1 MWFSLKYSWTYSFA
15 SIFLDVVDLGWVNEC
30 TFFSKLFFD
39 IILLESNRIFFITVV
54 SWLNLVAP
62 LLCNLTFIFINMIFF
77 CLTITNKIKILIQER
92 KIRIKYLCN
101 ADGALH
107 LKRQIEIGQ
116 INLKIFLKKKIVGV
130 WKRKLNYARTLW
142 LLHDFCITT
151 HLFCELYS
159 VTPFMCNKKTYI

>member
-77 CLTITNKIKILIQER
+77 CLTTTIKILIQER

-107 LKRQIEIGQ
+107 LKSQMEIGK
-116 INLKIFLKKKIVGV
+116 INLKIFLKKQNSRSLEEKTQLRPHTV
-130 WKRKLNYARTLW
+130 
-142 LLHDFCITT
+142 ITT
-151 HLFCELYS
+151 RFLYYHS
-159 VTPFMCNKKTYI
+159 SFLWAL

>member
-1 MWFSLKYSWTYSFA
+1 MCKYQLDFSKNSLCLVIYVVFLEVFLNLFFCINISGCSW
-15 SIFLDVVDLGWVNEC
+15 LGLSKC

-77 CLTITNKIKILIQER
+77 CLTTTNKIKILIQER

-107 LKRQIEIGQ
+107 LKSQMDIEK
-116 INLKIFLKKKIVGV
+116 INLKIFLKKK
-130 WKRKLNYARTLW
+130 
-142 LLHDFCITT
+142 
-151 HLFCELYS
+151 
-159 VTPFMCNKKTYI
+159 